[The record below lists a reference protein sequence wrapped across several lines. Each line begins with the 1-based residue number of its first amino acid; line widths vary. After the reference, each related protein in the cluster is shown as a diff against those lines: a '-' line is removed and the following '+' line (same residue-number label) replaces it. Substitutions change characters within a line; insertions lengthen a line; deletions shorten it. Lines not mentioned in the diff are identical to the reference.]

1 MSNIFWIYNPFVLI
15 DKRYIK
21 DLWPR
26 DDMNDSEKLNS
37 ITRLIIILTILSYLL
52 TNSYFSLLS
61 GLVAIILIV
70 GYYKRNEGF
79 MSIVTANDKQTN
91 LTITNQETEKQPVK
105 PTENNPMMNVM
116 LTDLV
121 DNPNRDEAQLSFKE
135 EVEKEINNSAKR
147 QIVSNNGLDERL
159 FKNTNDEM
167 QFDYSMRSFYTTA
180 NTQIPNAQTDFA
192 EWCYGDMPSRK
203 EGKYLERN

>member
-61 GLVAIILIV
+61 GLVAVILIV

-79 MSIVTANDKQTN
+79 MSIASANDKESN
-91 LTITNQETEKQPVK
+91 LVSLGHCSLINHSEKKQNCTWNVSKDDNTITFYAIK
-105 PTENNPMMNVM
+105 PIKKGEELYTNYGKEYWNN
-116 LTDLV
+116 
-121 DNPNRDEAQLSFKE
+121 K
-135 EVEKEINNSAKR
+135 INK
-147 QIVSNNGLDERL
+147 V
-159 FKNTNDEM
+159 
-167 QFDYSMRSFYTTA
+167 
-180 NTQIPNAQTDFA
+180 
-192 EWCYGDMPSRK
+192 
-203 EGKYLERN
+203 